1 MFRERAG
8 YSPQLNN
15 SVEKQQLL
23 DTLERF
29 KKAPFKIAL
38 QKDGE
43 LTQISKHIF
52 AEELGIIVPERTA
65 KERRLV
71 DVSPDGIYGYV
82 HARNKDICGL
92 VARGDVDIAV
102 VGSDRVFESKLGDKV
117 VTVSEYDGTDEWK
130 WPIVIATAE
139 TADITDL
146 SQIKSVATQYPE
158 IAGQF
163 FEEMGHEVAIIQSS
177 GGTEAYP
184 HIGVD
189 AIIDLTSTGASLEAN
204 GLTKWEP
211 AIFTVSPVMIVN
223 RESMDKYVQQKD
235 FYEQSQSF

>member
-8 YSPQLNN
+8 YNPELHT
-15 SVEKQQLL
+15 SVERQQLL

-43 LTQISKHIF
+43 LTQISKRIF
-52 AEELGIIVPERTA
+52 KEELGIIVPERTPE
-65 KERRLV
+65 ERRLV

-92 VARGDVDIAV
+92 VARGDVDVAV
-102 VGSDRVFESKLGDKV
+102 VGSDRVFESKLGNKV
-117 VTVSEYDGTDEWK
+117 ITVLEHNGMDAWK

-139 TADITDL
+139 TSDITDL
-146 SQIKSVATQYPE
+146 SQIRSVATQYPE

-163 FEEMGHEVAIIQSS
+163 FEKMGHEVAIIQSS

-189 AIIDLTSTGASLEAN
+189 AIIDLTSTGASFKAN
-204 GLTKWEP
+204 GLVKWEP
-211 AIFTVSPVMIVN
+211 AIFTVFPVMIVN

-235 FYEQSQSF
+235 FYEQTQSS